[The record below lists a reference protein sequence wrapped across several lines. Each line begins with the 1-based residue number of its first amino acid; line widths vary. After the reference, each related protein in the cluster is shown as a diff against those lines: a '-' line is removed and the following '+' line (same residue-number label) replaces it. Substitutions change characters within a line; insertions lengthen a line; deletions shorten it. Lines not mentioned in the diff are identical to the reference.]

1 MEGMTGCCMSGGD
14 GWCRLMEEIEVGCVR
29 VLMGSE
35 RQQVSCRSDDD
46 DVKENGWCKL
56 MKGNKV

>member
-1 MEGMTGCCMSGGD
+1 
-14 GWCRLMEEIEVGCVR
+14 MEEIEVGCVR

-46 DVKENGWCKL
+46 VKENGWCEL